1 MQIKS
6 LEIATADLAAA
17 KTFYHQIL
25 NFPLLDESDQQVSFA
40 AGHSRLSFVK
50 AATTAFYHIA
60 FLIPSNQLVQAFN
73 WVRSKTSILPF
84 TEESCIA
91 DFPNWN
97 AEAFYFHD
105 AAQNILEFIV
115 HHDLAHTSETPF
127 SASSI
132 IGICEVG
139 MPMPS
144 VPDACRV
151 FNQQFGIP
159 YYKKGPH
166 LPHFAVMGEEDGLL
180 IVTAIGRGWLPTQ
193 RPAEQHPLQVQLM
206 LGANSIRFDENGLLL

>member
-17 KTFYHQIL
+17 KAFYHHLL
-25 NFPLLDESDQQVSFA
+25 NFPILDESDRHISFA
-40 AGHSRLSFVK
+40 TGLSRLSFVK
-50 AATTAFYHIA
+50 AAAPAFYHIA
-60 FLIPSNQLVQAFN
+60 FLIPSNQLTQAFD
-73 WVRSKTSILPF
+73 WVHSKTTVLPF
-84 TEESCIA
+84 TQESCIA

-115 HHDLAHTSETPF
+115 HYDLEHTSETPF
-127 SASSI
+127 SASAVIS
-132 IGICEVG
+132 ICEVG
-139 MPMPS
+139 MPVPS

-151 FNQQFGIP
+151 FNEQFGIP

-180 IVTAIGRGWLPTQ
+180 IVTGIGRGWLPTQ
-193 RPAEQHPLQVQLM
+193 RPAEQHPLQVQLT
-206 LGANSIRFDENGLLL
+206 LGAKSIRLDENGLLL

>member
-1 MQIKS
+1 
-6 LEIATADLAAA
+6 
-17 KTFYHQIL
+17 
-25 NFPLLDESDQQVSFA
+25 
-40 AGHSRLSFVK
+40 
-50 AATTAFYHIA
+50 
-60 FLIPSNQLVQAFN
+60 
-73 WVRSKTSILPF
+73 
-84 TEESCIA
+84 
-91 DFPNWN
+91 
-97 AEAFYFHD
+97 
-105 AAQNILEFIV
+105 V

-139 MPMPS
+139 MPVPS
-144 VPDACRV
+144 VPDACQI
-151 FNQQFGIP
+151 FNERFGIP

-206 LGANSIRFDENGLLL
+206 LGVNSIRLDENGLLL